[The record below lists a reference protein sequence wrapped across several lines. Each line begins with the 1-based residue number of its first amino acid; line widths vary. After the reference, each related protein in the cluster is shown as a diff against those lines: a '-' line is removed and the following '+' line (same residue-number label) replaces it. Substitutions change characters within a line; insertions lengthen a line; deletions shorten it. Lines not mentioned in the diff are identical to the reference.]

1 MDRSGET
8 VIPPC
13 AQRAHEMGSTDD
25 TRRVHFNSPAEL
37 VERLDSLAEIFDKD
51 RTDVLIEAIREYV
64 QETAETEDFQRL
76 VAERY
81 YDDRLEFEEVKRLVG
96 AETAQRFRLLKADL
110 EAAPLDLDAPEDV
123 DVYGGERRSVTPDDG

>member
-1 MDRSGET
+1 MS
-8 VIPPC
+8 
-13 AQRAHEMGSTDD
+13 STDD
-25 TRRVHFNSPAEL
+25 SRRVHFNSPAEL

-64 QETAETEDFQRL
+64 QETAETEEFQRM

-81 YDDRLEFEEVKRLVG
+81 YDDRLECEEVKQLVG

-110 EAAPLDLDAPEDV
+110 EEPPLELDAPEAV
-123 DVYGGERRSVTPDDG
+123 DVYGGERQSITPDEG